1 MRASTTVTL
10 LLVQWAAAQL
20 PTATVWEF
28 QITDVRS
35 HSGIDGV
42 QLAEVYLY
50 DANGDSLTVVTAS
63 NPGGDQSL
71 NAAQTADMAVDGIL
85 TNRWLDRS
93 VLKADGTCCG
103 DATLQL
109 TLAEAASVSSYRFV
123 AAKTTEKRDPISW
136 RFGYR
141 DAADSFV
148 LLSEV
153 VGAAAPDSSESYE
166 AFPAFMPPSP
176 PTIPSPPFLPPLPPL
191 LPPSPPPPLAPF
203 PSPSPP
209 PLPPGVMRSPE
220 QPPPPPPPPMATV
233 WEFVF
238 TDVRSHVGING
249 VQLAEVYLKDAS
261 GNNLTVATASNPG
274 GDQSLNRAQS
284 AEKAVDGILTN
295 RWLDRSILKADG
307 TCCGDAT
314 LQLTLAQ
321 AAAVSS
327 YQFVAAK
334 STEKRDP
341 ISWRFGYRD
350 AADSFVLLSE
360 VVGATAP
367 EPAEGLAAWYEV
379 FPAFMPPSPP
389 TPPPP
394 LPPPPPPPPPPAL
407 PPSPPLPPNPSP
419 LPMLPPPTPTPLARK
434 PPPPP
439 PGATT
444 SPPFVFTPSAP
455 SAPPPSNHTGESGQ
469 STDSTMDDGMLAGV
483 IVASVGGAVLI
494 LLLCL
499 FFLLRSK
506 PLEEIAAGGGETPFV
521 SVERA

>member
-1 MRASTTVTL
+1 MRVWTTVTL
-10 LLVQWAAAQL
+10 LLIHWAAAQF

-35 HSGIDGV
+35 HGGLDGV

-50 DANGDSLTVVTAS
+50 DANGVSLTVVTAS
-63 NPGGDQSL
+63 NPGGNQSL
-71 NAAQTADMAVDGIL
+71 NAAQTVDMVVDGIL

-93 VLKADGTCCG
+93 ILKPDGTCCG

-109 TLAEAASVSSYRFV
+109 TLAEAAAVSSYQFV
-123 AAKTTEKRDPISW
+123 AAKNTEKRDPISW

-141 DAADSFV
+141 DATDSFV

-153 VGAAAPDSSESYE
+153 VGAAAPDSSELYE

-176 PTIPSPPFLPPLPPL
+176 PTIPSPPFPPPLPPS

-203 PSPSPP
+203 PSPFPP

-220 QPPPPPPPPMATV
+220 HPPPPPPPPMATV

-261 GNNLTVATASNPG
+261 GNNLTVVTASNPG
-274 GDQSLNRAQS
+274 GDQSLNKAQS
-284 AEKAVDGILTN
+284 ADKAVDGILSN
-295 RWLDRSILKADG
+295 RWLDRSILRPDG

-314 LQLTLAQ
+314 LQLTLAE

-327 YQFVAAK
+327 YHFVAAK

-350 AADSFVLLSE
+350 ATDSFVLLSE

-367 EPAEGLAAWYEV
+367 EPAQEPAWYEV

-394 LPPPPPPPPPPAL
+394 LPPPPPPPPPPAV
-407 PPSPPLPPNPSP
+407 PPSPPLPPRPSP
-419 LPMLPPPTPTPLARK
+419 LPMPPPPPNPLARK
-434 PPPPP
+434 PPPPL

-444 SPPFVFTPSAP
+444 SSPPVLTPGAP
-455 SAPPPSNHTGESGQ
+455 SAPPRSNHTGESGQ
-469 STDSTMDDGMLAGV
+469 STTMKGGELAGV
-483 IVASVGGAVLI
+483 VVASVGGALLI

-499 FFLLRSK
+499 FLLIRSK
-506 PLEEIAAGGGETPFV
+506 PLDEIAAGKGETPFV
-521 SVERA
+521 SVERAGA